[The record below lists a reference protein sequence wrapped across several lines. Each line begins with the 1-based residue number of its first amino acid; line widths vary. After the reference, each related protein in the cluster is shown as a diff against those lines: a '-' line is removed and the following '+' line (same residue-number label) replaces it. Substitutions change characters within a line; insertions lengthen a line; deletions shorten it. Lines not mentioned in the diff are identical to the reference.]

1 MTGTIASSSNQDLS
15 HQWAL
20 VTGASSGF
28 GIDFS
33 DILAKRGCN
42 LVLVARSEDKLKQQ
56 QQKLESEYQIKTH
69 VIVMDLAQQQAGKS
83 LFDAIDA
90 AGITINIC
98 INNAGFA
105 VFGKYID
112 ANWED
117 LVQMFNVDMITL
129 ADLTWRFAKRM
140 KAQGGGHILN
150 VASFSG
156 YQPIPMYAG
165 YASAK
170 AFVLNLSE
178 AINMEMRQDGVNV
191 CALAPGFTRTN
202 FLKTAGQ
209 KENGFHRRNLM
220 DSYPVAKA
228 GIDALLSGQSSH
240 VPGRKN
246 RVMLFLSRFMSRE
259 FLCKFSLRGMSAG
272 QNPSA

>member
-1 MTGTIASSSNQDLS
+1 MTATEIPSLNRDLS
-15 HQWAL
+15 HNWAL

-42 LVLVARSEDKLKQQ
+42 LVLVARSEDKLRQQ
-56 QQKLESEYQIKTH
+56 QRKLESDYSIETH
-69 VIVMDLAQQQAGKS
+69 VITMDLAQQGAGKA
-83 LFDAIDA
+83 LFEAIDA
-90 AGITINIC
+90 TGINIDIC

-112 ANWED
+112 ADWED
-117 LVQMFNVDMITL
+117 LLQMFNVDMITL
-129 ADLTWRFAKRM
+129 ADLTWRFARRM

-150 VASFSG
+150 IASFSG

-178 AINMEMRQDGVNV
+178 AINMEMRSDGVKV
-191 CALAPGFTRTN
+191 CALAPGFTRTS
-202 FLKTAGQ
+202 FLNTAGQ

-220 DSYPVAKA
+220 DSYPVAQE
-228 GIDALLSGQSSH
+228 GIDALLSGKTSH

-246 RVMLFLSRFMSRE
+246 RVMLFLSRFLSRE

-272 QNPSA
+272 QT